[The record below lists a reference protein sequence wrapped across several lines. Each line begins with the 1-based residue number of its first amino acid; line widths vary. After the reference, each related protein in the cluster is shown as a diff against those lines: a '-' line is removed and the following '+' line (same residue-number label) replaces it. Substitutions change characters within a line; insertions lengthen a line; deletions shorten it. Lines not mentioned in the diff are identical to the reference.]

1 MLKDFMYEFVP
12 NSTQPP
18 SFFFRISEPA
28 LSLVLLCQPSQ
39 KGNNVGKKWVGDK
52 NKKEKNERVM
62 GGEPG
67 MGQRESF
74 AWSLS

>member
-1 MLKDFMYEFVP
+1 MYEFVP

-18 SFFFRISEPA
+18 SFFFRTSEPA

-39 KGNNVGKKWVGDK
+39 KGNNIGEKWVGEN
-52 NKKEKNERVM
+52 NKKEKIKVM

-67 MGQRESF
+67 MGQRESL
-74 AWSLS
+74 ASSLS